1 MEKFKMACCS
11 RERVVAISKKWGA
24 GFLFSMLCV
33 LLFTGKAFALGGGQP
48 APEGGEAPSML
59 VTMFPFILMF
69 VILYLLIIR
78 PQQKKQKEHQRMVD
92 DLQKGDRVVTSGGV
106 HGTITGVKEKEGI
119 LVVQVAKEVQ
129 IEVSRGSISRVD
141 EGKSKKK

>member
-1 MEKFKMACCS
+1 MEKIKS
-11 RERVVAISKKWGA
+11 ERVVAMLKKWRVGL
-24 GFLFSMLCV
+24 LFAVFSV
-33 LLFTGKAFALGGGQP
+33 LLFTEEAFAFGGGQP
-48 APEGGEAPSML
+48 AEGAEAPNML

-78 PQQKKQKEHQRMVD
+78 PQQKKQKDHQRMID

-106 HGTITGVKEKEGI
+106 HGTITGIKEQEGI

-141 EGKSKKK
+141 ERKAKK

>member
-1 MEKFKMACCS
+1 MEKFK
-11 RERVVAISKKWGA
+11 RECGVAVFKKWGE
-24 GFLFSMLCV
+24 GFLFGMFCV
-33 LLFTGKAFALGGGQP
+33 LLFTGKVFAFGGGQP
-48 APEGGEAPSML
+48 TPEGAEAPNML

-78 PQQKKQKEHQRMVD
+78 PQQKKQKDHQRMVD
-92 DLQKGDRVVTSGGV
+92 ELKKGDRVVTSGGV
-106 HGTITGVKEKEGI
+106 HGTITGIKDQEGI

-141 EGKSKKK
+141 ERKAKK

>member
-1 MEKFKMACCS
+1 MEKFKS
-11 RERVVAISKKWGA
+11 ERVVTIFKKWGD
-24 GFLFSMLCV
+24 GFLFGMFCV
-33 LLFTGKAFALGGGQP
+33 LLSAGKVFAFGGGQP
-48 APEGGEAPSML
+48 AQEGAEAPNML

-78 PQQKKQKEHQRMVD
+78 PQQKKQKDHQRMVD
-92 DLQKGDRVVTSGGV
+92 ELKKGDRVVTSGGV
-106 HGTITGVKEKEGI
+106 HGTITGIKEQEGV

-141 EGKSKKK
+141 ERKAKK

>member
-1 MEKFKMACCS
+1 MERCAHKQ
-11 RERVVAISKKWGA
+11 VVAIFKKLGA
-24 GFLFSMLCV
+24 GFLFGVFCV
-33 LLFTGKAFALGGGQP
+33 LLFVDKALAFGGGQP
-48 APEGGEAPSML
+48 APEGAEAPSML

-78 PQQKKQKEHQRMVD
+78 PQQKKQKDHQRMVD
-92 DLQKGDRVVTSGGV
+92 ELKKGDRVVTSGGV
-106 HGTITGVKEKEGI
+106 HGTITGIKEQEGI

-141 EGKSKKK
+141 ESKSKKN

>member
-1 MEKFKMACCS
+1 MEKIKS
-11 RERVVAISKKWGA
+11 ERVVTIFKKWSPEL
-24 GFLFSMLCV
+24 LFGVFGV
-33 LLFTGKAFALGGGQP
+33 LFFTGKAFAFGGGQP
-48 APEGGEAPSML
+48 APEGAEAPSML

-92 DLQKGDRVVTSGGV
+92 ELKKGDRVVTSGGM
-106 HGTITGVKEKEGI
+106 HGTITGIKEQEGI
-119 LVVQVAKEVQ
+119 LIVQVAKEVQ

-141 EGKSKKK
+141 ERKAKK

>member
-1 MEKFKMACCS
+1 MEKFKS
-11 RERVVAISKKWGA
+11 ERVVTIFKKWRTGL
-24 GFLFSMLCV
+24 LFGMFGV
-33 LLFTGKAFALGGGQP
+33 LLSAGKVFAFGGGQP
-48 APEGGEAPSML
+48 AQEGAEAPNML

-78 PQQKKQKEHQRMVD
+78 PQQKKQKDHQRMVD
-92 DLQKGDRVVTSGGV
+92 ELKKGDRVVTSGGV
-106 HGTITGVKEKEGI
+106 HGTITGIKEQEGV

-141 EGKSKKK
+141 ERKAKK

>member
-1 MEKFKMACCS
+1 MEKFK
-11 RERVVAISKKWGA
+11 RERVVAVFKTWGV
-24 GFLFSMLCV
+24 GLLFGVFGV
-33 LLFTGKAFALGGGQP
+33 LLFMGRAFAFGGGQP
-48 APEGGEAPSML
+48 AEGAEAPSML

-92 DLQKGDRVVTSGGV
+92 ELKKGDRVVTSGGM
-106 HGTITGVKEKEGI
+106 HGTITGIKEQEGI

-141 EGKSKKK
+141 ESKGKKK

>member
-1 MEKFKMACCS
+1 MEKFKS
-11 RERVVAISKKWGA
+11 ERVVAVFKKWGE
-24 GFLFSMLCV
+24 GFLFGMFCV
-33 LLFTGKAFALGGGQP
+33 LLFTDKVFAFGGGQP
-48 APEGGEAPSML
+48 AQEGAEAPNML

-78 PQQKKQKEHQRMVD
+78 PQQKKQKDHQRMVD
-92 DLQKGDRVVTSGGV
+92 ELKKGDRVVTSGGV
-106 HGTITGVKEKEGI
+106 HGTITGIKEQEGV

-141 EGKSKKK
+141 ERKAKK

>member
-1 MEKFKMACCS
+1 MEKFKSEC
-11 RERVVAISKKWGA
+11 VVTIFKKWRTGL
-24 GFLFSMLCV
+24 LFVVFGV
-33 LLFTGKAFALGGGQP
+33 LLFTGRAVAFGGGQP

-92 DLQKGDRVVTSGGV
+92 ELKKGDRVVTSGGM
-106 HGTITGVKEKEGI
+106 HGTITGIKEQEGI

-141 EGKSKKK
+141 ESKGKKK

>member
-1 MEKFKMACCS
+1 MGKFKIYA
-11 RERVVAISKKWGA
+11 RDRVVAIFKKWGN
-24 GFLFSMLCV
+24 GFLVGVFGV
-33 LLFTGKAFALGGGQP
+33 LLFTEKAFAFGGGQP
-48 APEGGEAPSML
+48 AEGAEAPSML

-78 PQQKKQKEHQRMVD
+78 PQQKKQKDHQRMID

-106 HGTITGVKEKEGI
+106 HGTITGIKEQEGI
-119 LVVQVAKEVQ
+119 LVVQVAKEVR

-141 EGKSKKK
+141 ERKAKK